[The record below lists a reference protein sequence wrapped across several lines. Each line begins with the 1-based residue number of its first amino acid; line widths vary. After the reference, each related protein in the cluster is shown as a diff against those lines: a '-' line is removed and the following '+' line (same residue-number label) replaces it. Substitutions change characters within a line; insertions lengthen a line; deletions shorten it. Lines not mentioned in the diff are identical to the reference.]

1 METNNQGLGR
11 KIELNKFIV
20 YVNHANIKIINANF
34 VFGYLYV
41 KHYVLNEIK
50 NVELHDL
57 SEYLANTDE
66 MIVQVTYSSAKKQKN
81 IANIDNSIS
90 VKTSYIIGGNPT
102 DKSFHNFIEPCDV
115 NKLEKIAKQL
125 SYIDIDGN
133 EHTNRYLWNKIKDK
147 L

>member
-11 KIELNKFIV
+11 KVELNKFIV
-20 YVNHANIKIINANF
+20 YVNHANIKIMNANF
-34 VFGYLYV
+34 VLSYPYITHF
-41 KHYVLNEIK
+41 VLDRIK
-50 NVELHDL
+50 NVVLHDL
-57 SEYLANTDE
+57 SEYLADTDE
-66 MIVQVTYSSAKKQKN
+66 MIVQVTYSNAKKQKD
-81 IANIDNSIS
+81 IASINNSIP
-90 VKTSYIIGGNPT
+90 VRTSYIIGSKPT
-102 DKSFHNFIEPCDV
+102 DKSFHSFIEHCNV